1 MRFSFNFLTMVL
13 VTQTVVG
20 NQEKKMLCY
29 TVAID
34 NFPYSHPNFFC
45 SHQPTTQACWLG
57 DNFIS
62 FFNSFSV
69 ACSSASEAA
78 AGKYAKNGFRQAINL
93 SSE

>member
-1 MRFSFNFLTMVL
+1 MAL

-34 NFPYSHPNFFC
+34 NFPQSHPKFFW
-45 SHQPTTQACWLG
+45 SHQPTTRRLWLC

-62 FFNSFSV
+62 FFNYFSV
-69 ACSSASEAA
+69 ACSAMLLRWRLVKMLKMDSDRRLTSLL
-78 AGKYAKNGFRQAINL
+78 N
-93 SSE
+93 